1 MHAWMNSWDW
11 FWMSIVMIGWIAAL
25 GAVVYA
31 AARLAQRPPNGRH
44 TQ

>member
-1 MHAWMNSWDW
+1 MHVWMNSWDW
-11 FWMSIVMIGWIAAL
+11 FWMSFMMIGWLVML

-31 AARLAQRPPNGRH
+31 AMRLVGRTPKGRH

>member
-1 MHAWMNSWDW
+1 MHVWMNSWDW
-11 FWMSIVMIGWIAAL
+11 FWMSLMMIGWLVML

-31 AARLAQRPPNGRH
+31 AMRLAGRPPNGRH